1 MAALNVEML
10 APEVSDDFEVW
21 HENWPA
27 VEMFMRVQTQWRTAM
42 NGVIGLD
49 YTALAWLLTL
59 YEVKNQRS
67 LLEDLQVME
76 AAALAILNKQEG

>member
-1 MAALNVEML
+1 MQT
-10 APEVSDDFEVW
+10 PEVSDDFEVW
-21 HENWPA
+21 PENWSA
-27 VEMFMRVQTQWRTAM
+27 VEMFMRVQTQWRAAM

-59 YEVKNQRS
+59 YEVKDQRS

-76 AAALAILNKQEG
+76 AAALTILNKHEG

>member
-1 MAALNVEML
+1 LAALNVEML

>member
-1 MAALNVEML
+1 MAL
-10 APEVSDDFEVW
+10 PEVSDDFEVW
-21 HENWPA
+21 PQNWPA

-59 YEVKNQRS
+59 YEVKDQRS